1 MSIQVYIGHTGQ
13 RLTLDPSGTSTV
25 ETLRAW
31 ITQHTAIQSRNQ
43 ILLTGQGKQVRAQN
57 LLTETELF
65 VFDSSQ
71 LTAKTTASPSSSS
84 AASSTYHD
92 FNPGTPPDTIANQND
107 LQAWQNLFRL
117 RKSWASGLLNGCD
130 TKARQAEKYQDE
142 QAIIERS
149 LGVAVASLQQHVKSA
164 EQKYLAAETW
174 AEELMQDQDAHVSN
188 WEQHLGSLRSI
199 PARVEFARFIA
210 PANPSLRRASQSA
223 GFTTLQGFVDVGVT
237 KKAAGTAIT
246 MMDGLSSK
254 VGKLRS
260 ELNAII
266 KEGEDLLQAV
276 DHMSSRSSA
285 QSTSEP
291 TQLLDEI
298 GLVAKKM
305 ASDFEHV
312 QSLPQSASSVPQA
325 SKMAL
330 LHTRNFLPA
339 LSEHCTEMNDLVQ
352 RTKQQRDRAGDVA
365 QEHMH
370 TLSGIESEL
379 AGLYANVKSL
389 EVPHDDQQVFVTL
402 ATVSRLPSVYGQ
414 LLVESVRRREWV
426 AKMRRDS
433 TTLQEEVATY
443 QEEEDKRR
451 KKWIRSVDDVVNAD
465 ALHSNVLGIELS
477 LQNEGGSWPMVTRDE
492 LQEYLNSLIS
502 VYGQGPVTD
511 EIGQAIKDLDK
522 PTRKQIKHAR
532 AFKNGSMHEAAF
544 GDTSLLLRGDEQY
557 KTLRESNVR
566 LEEDLRAQR
575 SRVRKLEDVLHR
587 QSQTSRTGIGD
598 MFSPQS
604 ATFDRTASPVL
615 PLLHPSE
622 ELPRENPIKQR
633 RPSSAQA
640 GEEKRLARRVVDLE
654 AELQTHREEAM
665 SRRDSDAE
673 ALKQVEHAV
682 STKKDL
688 MENMDA
694 QQREFASERRTLER
708 DLSEAK
714 ERVEELEI
722 ELDRLMGSRDDER
735 NGLDSRV
742 AAFEEEIARLKE
754 DATGHAARAAK
765 AQDAHTTLARS
776 MQVAEAARAEAE
788 AEVRQMQAEREE
800 RREAEAEQLQLLAAA
815 HNHLSSGEEA
825 PIGFATLSVALDD
838 LARRSAAHVKDLTD
852 AVAFAKSEN
861 EFLWASNERQ
871 KTELSTAAEKQSDYE
886 EQVRQAQET
895 LSGEQAKAQSL
906 EQRLDEEL
914 EQLRTLREKFAEGET
929 GSEVLRQRISEEET
943 RAGKLTSELAAANSH
958 INSMDVE
965 LMRLQKKHKAY
976 HASAEVS
983 AERLAKRAER
993 AKDISQRLYAQNVR
1007 LSRLLEQM
1015 GLALSHKDDG
1025 TMVIERA
1032 SKMNAS
1038 TTISDLP
1045 ADPSSSSLRPTDF
1058 TRTLSLTSP
1067 PPTRKSSAT
1076 DDPPP
1081 DPSLALWPDA
1091 PTPEDETARFLAFT
1105 SHLARFNIDSFAE
1118 QMHKRLRDYEY
1129 TAKKF
1134 NKEWRESAKRAEAY
1148 KERSLRL
1155 KSESHSKIAVKDFK
1169 EGDLALF
1176 LPTRGQ
1182 ARGAWAAFN
1191 VNCPHFFLAE
1201 REGMRLGTRDF
1212 IVARI
1217 AGVEMKVVDLSRGAG
1232 GRDKGDLVQE
1242 GAEGGGAVREVE
1254 EDDNPFDLSDGLTWW
1269 MVHATEERGA
1279 GSSGAGGGGGGG
1291 GGGAPTTP
1299 GLGKSTVAAANVD
1312 ARGSIRTKRG
1322 SKGEDASRVLNK
1334 SLDSRRSSSGSKK
1347 SVAGAVVATLANG
1360 GPSAG
1365 SPIAAADAVAV
1376 HSRSESLA
1384 SLRPLPFAAPS
1395 AAGAGGGGGGDG
1407 GLGIISDNDVQ
1418 PDSEPSE
1425 QIRRK
1430 PSSSSNTTSRAISTS
1445 RTASPAKPPSS
1456 SQQVPPQLLDSNSR
1470 SQSRSQS
1477 PSKSIRS
1484 LQRHLVAVEPG
1495 VRQQQS
1501 PGKSSGSPAKM
1512 ATTTTTTT
1520 TTSPAKTAMTNN
1532 GKASGSGVGNGNG
1545 NGNGSGKQ
1553 PGWESL
1559 WQAEFRVESPGKAAS
1574 GANAEG

>member
-1 MSIQVYIGHTGQ
+1 
-13 RLTLDPSGTSTV
+13 
-25 ETLRAW
+25 
-31 ITQHTAIQSRNQ
+31 
-43 ILLTGQGKQVRAQN
+43 
-57 LLTETELF
+57 
-65 VFDSSQ
+65 
-71 LTAKTTASPSSSS
+71 TTASPSSSS
-84 AASSTYHD
+84 EASSTYHD

-117 RKSWASGLLNGCD
+117 RKSWASGLLNGCN

-174 AEELMQDQDAHVSN
+174 AEESMQEQDVHVTN

-276 DHMSSRSSA
+276 DHISSRSSA

-298 GLVAKKM
+298 GLVVKKM

-312 QSLPQSASSVPQA
+312 QSLPRSATSVPQA

-352 RTKQQRDRAGDVA
+352 RTRQQRDRAGDVA

-389 EVPHDDQQVFVTL
+389 EVPQDDQQVFVTL

-451 KKWIRSVDDVVNAD
+451 KKWIRSVDDVVDAD
-465 ALHSNVLGIELS
+465 ALQSNVLGIELS
-477 LQNEGGSWPMVTRDE
+477 LQNEGGSWPLVTRDE
-492 LQEYLNSLIS
+492 LQGYLNSLSS

-511 EIGQAIKDLDK
+511 EIEQAIKDLDK

-587 QSQTSRTGIGD
+587 QSQTSRTGTGD

-604 ATFDRTASPVL
+604 ATFDRTASPIL
-615 PLLHPSE
+615 PMLQPSE
-622 ELPRENPIKQR
+622 ELPRENPIKHR

-640 GEEKRLARRVVDLE
+640 VEEKRLARRVVDLE
-654 AELQTHREEAM
+654 AELQTHREEAV
-665 SRRDSDAE
+665 SRKNSDAE

-735 NGLDSRV
+735 NELDTRV

-754 DATGHAARAAK
+754 DATGHAARAAN
-765 AQDAHTTLARS
+765 AQDAHSTLERS
-776 MQVAEAARAEAE
+776 LQVAEAARAEAE
-788 AEVRQMQAEREE
+788 AEVRQMQAEREQ

-815 HNHLSSGEEA
+815 HNHLSSGVEA
-825 PIGFATLSVALDD
+825 PRGFATLSAALDD
-838 LARRSAAHVKDLTD
+838 LARRSAAHVKDLAD

-861 EFLWASNERQ
+861 ESLWASNERQ
-871 KTELSTAAEKQSDYE
+871 KTELSTAAAKQNDYE
-886 EQVRQAQET
+886 E
-895 LSGEQAKAQSL
+895 
-906 EQRLDEEL
+906 
-914 EQLRTLREKFAEGET
+914 
-929 GSEVLRQRISEEET
+929 QRISEEEI

-993 AKDISQRLYAQNVR
+993 AKDVSQRLYAQNAR
-1007 LSRLLEQM
+1007 LGRLLEQM

-1038 TTISDLP
+1038 TTISELP
-1045 ADPSSSSLRPTDF
+1045 TDPSSSLRPGDF
-1058 TRTLSLTSP
+1058 SRTLSMTSP

-1081 DPSLALWPDA
+1081 DLSLALWADA
-1091 PTPEDETARFLAFT
+1091 PTPEDETARFQAFL
-1105 SHLARFNIDSFAE
+1105 SHLSRFNTDSFAE

-1134 NKEWRESAKRAEAY
+1134 NKEWRESSKRAEAY

-1217 AGVEMKVVDLSRGAG
+1217 AGVEMKVVDLSRGAV
-1232 GRDKGDLVQE
+1232 GRAKAGLVE
-1242 GAEGGGAVREVE
+1242 EVGEGGLAVREVE

-1279 GSSGAGGGGGGG
+1279 GGGAG

-1347 SVAGAVVATLANG
+1347 SVAGAVVPTLANG
-1360 GPSAG
+1360 GPSTG
-1365 SPIAAADAVAV
+1365 SPIAGDGAVAV

-1384 SLRPLPFAAPS
+1384 SLRPLPFAAP
-1395 AAGAGGGGGGDG
+1395 AAGGGGGGSDG
-1407 GLGIISDNDVQ
+1407 GLGIITDNDAQ
-1418 PDSEPSE
+1418 PEPEPNE
-1425 QIRRK
+1425 QV
-1430 PSSSSNTTSRAISTS
+1430 
-1445 RTASPAKPPSS
+1445 RTQAD
-1456 SQQVPPQLLDSNSR
+1456 LLWG
-1470 SQSRSQS
+1470 
-1477 PSKSIRS
+1477 P
-1484 LQRHLVAVEPG
+1484 
-1495 VRQQQS
+1495 
-1501 PGKSSGSPAKM
+1501 
-1512 ATTTTTTT
+1512 
-1520 TTSPAKTAMTNN
+1520 
-1532 GKASGSGVGNGNG
+1532 
-1545 NGNGSGKQ
+1545 
-1553 PGWESL
+1553 
-1559 WQAEFRVESPGKAAS
+1559 
-1574 GANAEG
+1574 